1 MADKPPTTRS
11 YRIGDG
17 IGLVVG
23 RIVVIAL
30 GAVGV
35 SFCIYILSLT
45 VRLILEV
52 FIGIS
57 RL

>member
-11 YRIGDG
+11 YRLGEG

-23 RIVVIAL
+23 KVVVVAL

-35 SFCIYILSLT
+35 SFCIYIISLM
-45 VRLILEV
+45 VRLILGV